1 MSYNSIK
8 IKKGIKMNF
17 NDYIT
22 NPYYLYITNKILDI
36 PNNNLNSFDIKI
48 ICYHFINN
56 NIDILDETI
65 NKCFAILSS
74 INNQFPN
81 LRRAK
86 DQFQSF
92 ALLVINN
99 LDNIEEKINI
109 AFVLFRRLDKNNLML
124 RISKND
130 LKEIYDTIINNSIT
144 SNALYTMLKDY
155 DFTKF
160 SKEHFI
166 NFLIDNNPDSNPKER
181 L

>member
-1 MSYNSIK
+1 
-8 IKKGIKMNF
+8 MNF
-17 NDYIT
+17 NKHIN
-22 NPYYLYITNKILDI
+22 NPYYLSISNKILNI
-36 PNNNLNSFDIKI
+36 PNNNLNSFEITLI
-48 ICYHFINN
+48 YYYFIDN
-56 NIDILDETI
+56 NIDISDETI
-65 NKCFAILSS
+65 DKCFVILSS
-74 INNQFPN
+74 INTQFPN
-81 LRRAK
+81 LYRAK

-144 SNALYTMLKDY
+144 SNALYSMLKEY
-155 DFTKF
+155 DFSKF
-160 SKEHFI
+160 SKDHFI
-166 NFLIDNNPDSNPKER
+166 NFLINNNPDNNPKER